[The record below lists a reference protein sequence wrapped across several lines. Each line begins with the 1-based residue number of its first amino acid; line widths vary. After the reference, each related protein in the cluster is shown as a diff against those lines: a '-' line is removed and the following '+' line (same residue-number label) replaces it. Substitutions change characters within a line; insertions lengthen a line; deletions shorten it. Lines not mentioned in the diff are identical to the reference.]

1 MTQRQM
7 KPIFGLSLAAALLA
21 GFVSSLPASTPAWAE
36 EQGEH
41 AGHQMPTANTATMS
55 EASKA
60 YEDAMQK
67 MHKDMAVPYTNDVD
81 VDFVKGMMP
90 HHQGAI
96 DQAQVLLKYSKNP
109 RLRRLAGGII
119 AAQKREIAFMKYW
132 LAEHEKGVETN
143 EMPVWLRADPTDV
156 EKDDTP
162 PAAAKPADGDKK

>member
-1 MTQRQM
+1 MTGR
-7 KPIFGLSLAAALLA
+7 KTNAILVLSAVAAVFLGLALN
-21 GFVSSLPASTPAWAE
+21 VPAWAE
-36 EQGEH
+36 EQNEH
-41 AGHQMPTANTATMS
+41 AGHQMPAADTANMS

-143 EMPVWLRADPTDV
+143 EMPVWLRADPTAV
-156 EKDDTP
+156 EKDETP
-162 PAAAKPADGDKK
+162 PDSAKPAEGDKK